1 MAAACTADRGL
12 TGQRGND
19 LVLILTEL
27 ATNAIGHGGGIGRL
41 QVRADAD
48 TIVCQVSDHGPG
60 VGVGVGVG
68 GCQPPKERPS
78 LPDSR
83 GCGLWIA

>member
-60 VGVGVGVG
+60 VGGY
-68 GCQPPKERPS
+68 QPPKERPS